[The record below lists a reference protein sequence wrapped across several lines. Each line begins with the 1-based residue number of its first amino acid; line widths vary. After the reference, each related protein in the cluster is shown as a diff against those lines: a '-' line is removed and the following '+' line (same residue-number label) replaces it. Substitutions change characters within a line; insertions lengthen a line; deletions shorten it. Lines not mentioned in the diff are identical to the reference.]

1 MRTRQRGA
9 TAVEFAL
16 VLLLFL
22 TFMLGILD
30 FSRMLYT
37 WNAANEAT
45 RAGARYAAVCHD
57 SVVGTTPQVLAKM
70 QAMLP
75 EVQSIT
81 VDWFDPDLNVNSCDS
96 TTCMAVRVRINNLDF
111 HWISPIAGIASLADI
126 PMPTF
131 STFLIREAMRQD
143 AVSPAE
149 CTR

>member
-1 MRTRQRGA
+1 MRHTQRGA

-16 VLLLFL
+16 VLMLFL

-45 RAGARYAAVCHD
+45 RAGARFAAICD
-57 SVVGTTPQVLAKM
+57 SRTNSTQVLAKM

-75 EVQSIT
+75 EVQSIS
-81 VDWFDPDLNVNSCDS
+81 VDWFDPDLNMNACDS
-96 TTCMAVRVRINNLDF
+96 TSCMAVRVRIDNLAF
-111 HWISPIAGIASLADI
+111 RWISPIAGIASLGTI

-149 CTR
+149 CNR

>member
-1 MRTRQRGA
+1 MKDYQRGS
-9 TAVEFAL
+9 TAVEFAF
-16 VLLLFL
+16 VLMLFL
-22 TFMLGILD
+22 TFMLGIVD
-30 FSRMLYT
+30 FSRLLFT

-45 RAGARYAAVCHD
+45 RAGARFAAVCD
-57 SVVGTTPQVLAKM
+57 SRANPGEVLAKM
-70 QAMLP
+70 RAMLP

-81 VDWFDPDLNVNSCDS
+81 VDWFDPDMNMNTCDS
-96 TTCMAVRVRINNLDF
+96 TSCMAVRVRINNLSYR
-111 HWISPIAGIASLADI
+111 WISPIAGIASLANI